1 MLSVPALTC
10 ENRIVEYFCTIL
22 MNTIHIL
29 LDIFNPVCYIFV
41 EWFAESFK
49 TKADFAHNALFAK
62 NHRRNV

>member
-1 MLSVPALTC
+1 
-10 ENRIVEYFCTIL
+10 

-49 TKADFAHNALFAK
+49 TKADFAHYALFAK